1 MAEVLT
7 VARPLKKHRREMK
20 QSELHAADAEK
31 EFNAIRI
38 ARRNLRTAIKKDV
51 RELSRI
57 TRSINKQKKL
67 AAVKDSKLW
76 AAMLNLIKKRIRD
89 SLSLKKETSYTLPL
103 GVVPLS
109 LSIEVDLWELLEEE
123 IRRAA
128 QNVDD
133 VSMKEE
139 TVDADV
145 ATYIYIYI
153 YI

>member
-1 MAEVLT
+1 MCI
-7 VARPLKKHRREMK
+7 
-20 QSELHAADAEK
+20 LH
-31 EFNAIRI
+31 
-38 ARRNLRTAIKKDV
+38 
-51 RELSRI
+51 
-57 TRSINKQKKL
+57 
-67 AAVKDSKLW
+67 
-76 AAMLNLIKKRIRD
+76 

-153 YI
+153 